1 MKELEAACAAEGIA
15 LTANMRLELARVAIY
30 FGHFDVSFSEFG
42 VFKRGFAVVMR
53 HRFRF

>member
-30 FGHFDVSFSEFG
+30 FGHFDVSFFLSLECSKG
-42 VFKRGFAVVMR
+42 GLLL
-53 HRFRF
+53 